1 MIRRLQALFFGGGRV
16 RVMCTQTV
24 FGVFSVNKNSH
35 ELFLHSW
42 SFRMFGKLLT
52 TSLESVPVRKSG
64 RAFMVIGSRNSR

>member
-1 MIRRLQALFFGGGRV
+1 
-16 RVMCTQTV
+16 MCNV
-24 FGVFSVNKNSH
+24 HPDRIWRILVNKNSH

-64 RAFMVIGSRNSR
+64 RAFMVIGSRNSC